1 MNLQLAEGT
10 LTRAHH
16 LPLSLYRAIAIVVY
30 ATRWGRPKLPG
41 RTPYITVHEELV
53 AAGDRKPQ
61 SESLGSR
68 APEPSGR
75 AGTFLLVLRAVRD
88 CAAQS
93 SHKKTNRT

>member
-61 SESLGSR
+61 SESLDSR
-68 APEPSGR
+68 APEPELKASVIGQHE
-75 AGTFLLVLRAVRD
+75 AKSDTL
-88 CAAQS
+88 AQS
-93 SHKKTNRT
+93 AR